1 MTTGRRVALLRG
13 INVGR
18 AKRVSMAELRA
29 AVEGLGYGGVQ
40 TLLNSGNVVFTA
52 ADAADSTAEA
62 AERIERAVAERTGVT
77 SRVTVLTGDEVA
89 TTVAESPVAG
99 EFDASRLLVAVVRDP
114 ALLRR
119 LEPLRAEDWSPDAL
133 GVGTRAAYLHCAG
146 GILESRLPDAV
157 GRLLGDGVTTRNWA
171 TLSRLHALV
180 AA

>member
-1 MTTGRRVALLRG
+1 
-13 INVGR
+13 
-18 AKRVSMAELRA
+18 MAELRA
-29 AVEGLGYGGVQ
+29 AVEGLGYGRVR

-52 ADAADSTAEA
+52 PDDAEATDGA
-62 AERIERAVAERTGVT
+62 AERIERAVAERTGVA
-77 SRVTVLTGDEVA
+77 SRVTVLTGGEVA
-89 TTVAESPVAG
+89 AVVAGCPVTG
-99 EFDASRLLVAVVRDP
+99 EFDPSRLLVAVVRDP
-114 ALLRR
+114 ALLQR
-119 LEPLRAEDWSPDAL
+119 LAPLRAEEWAPDAL